1 MRRSTRSLA
10 RRFSCSANAG
20 KSTTLISVGLLLS
33 ALPLSVVLANPVF
46 DSRSGT
52 WKHPRS
58 IPGTVPLNSAQDE
71 TGAPSAGSSWSF
83 SPNVRVHP
91 VDSSQ
96 HLWPDVTVGS
106 DGEIGVAWMDDH
118 SAGGYH
124 IFYSASND
132 AGATWST
139 PEKVDTRVA
148 GAYSKFVDM
157 EFTPSGIPVLVWED
171 DRTGSI
177 QVYFSKR
184 DPDKGGTPW
193 TTNVR
198 INAAG
203 GSPSGSDFMNPS
215 LAVLDDD
222 RYFVAWTDWREGV
235 FNQVYGRSTTD
246 GGVSWGT
253 ETKVSDGL
261 GFQPVAGDPCFI
273 VDPSSTPGSETLYCV
288 TNDWRGNAPGG
299 RYPNVYFYRSTNGG
313 GTWSVGVRVNDIEP
327 YYQQASSHALVR
339 LDDGTLV
346 AGWMNDHTQSSTH
359 YRICRSTNQ
368 GATWESSVQVD
379 QAAQGTDVYNSV
391 AALGQTLFAVFGAYE
406 GNWNAYF
413 RASPDGGLTWDE
425 PMVRVDDDASSAAA
439 GNAVLAPVSS
449 AEVQV
454 VWQDSRTSPFNWK
467 IYAARGTRENT
478 GVDVST
484 QIPMPSITVS
494 PNPARAGDPITIVI
508 GAGMRSLGVG
518 GEIAADQ
525 VRVLDASGRLIRQLP
540 ISGGLAVW
548 DGRGVSGEAMS
559 AGVYLVQARSA
570 QQHANQARVVVVK

>member
-10 RRFSCSANAG
+10 RRFSCSAKAG
-20 KSTTLISVGLLLS
+20 VGTILVSVGLLLS
-33 ALPLSVVLANPVF
+33 AFPLSVVLASPAF

-58 IPGTVPLNSAQDE
+58 IPGTVPLDSAHDE
-71 TGAPSAGSSWSF
+71 TRAESGASTWSF

-91 VDSSQ
+91 VESGQ
-96 HLWPDVTVGS
+96 HLWPDVAVGS

-124 IFYSASND
+124 IFYSASSD

-139 PEKVDTRVA
+139 PEKVDSRA
-148 GAYSKFVDM
+148 GGAYSKFVDM

-177 QVYFSKR
+177 QLHFSKR
-184 DPDKGGTPW
+184 NPDSGGTPW

-198 INAAG
+198 INTAG

-235 FNQVYGRSTTD
+235 FYQVYGRSTTD

-261 GFQPVAGDPCFI
+261 GFQPVAGDPCLI

-288 TNDWRGNAPGG
+288 TNDWRGNVPGG

-313 GTWSVGVRVNDIEP
+313 GTWSVGVRVNDLEP
-327 YYQQASSHALVR
+327 YYQQVSSHALVR

-359 YRICRSTNQ
+359 YRICRSTNE

-391 AALGQTLFAVFGAYE
+391 AALGQTLFAVFGVYE
-406 GNWNAYF
+406 GSWNAYF

-425 PMVRVDDDASSAAA
+425 PMVRVDDDASSSAA

-454 VWQDSRTSPFNWK
+454 VWQDNRTSPFNWK
-467 IYAARGTRENT
+467 IYTARGTRDNT
-478 GVDVST
+478 GVDASA
-484 QIPMPSITVS
+484 QIGMPSITVS
-494 PNPARAGDPITIVI
+494 PNPARAGDPVTFVI
-508 GAGMRSLGVG
+508 GAGMRSLGTG
-518 GEIAADQ
+518 GEIAPDR
-525 VRVLDASGRLIRQLP
+525 VRVLDASGRLVRQLR

-548 DGRGVSGEAMS
+548 DGRGLSGEAMS
-559 AGVYLVQARSA
+559 AGVYLVQASSA
-570 QQHANQARVVVVK
+570 QRQTNQSRVVVVK